1 MPRYRLL
8 LEYNGGPYQGWQR
21 LPGIP
26 TVQGALEE
34 AAAKLDGAPVEV
46 HGAGRTDSGV
56 HATGQVAHMDLQTD
70 RGTKVADAMNFHL
83 RPHSIAVLKADV
95 RQVPNDSDEF
105 EKIATQGMGTRLNLK
120 DGDGALQRW
129 KDTCTMVE
137 LTLQA

>member
-34 AAAKLDGAPVEV
+34 AAAKLDGAAVEV

-56 HATGQVAHMDLQTD
+56 HATGQVA
-70 RGTKVADAMNFHL
+70 
-83 RPHSIAVLKADV
+83 
-95 RQVPNDSDEF
+95 
-105 EKIATQGMGTRLNLK
+105 
-120 DGDGALQRW
+120 
-129 KDTCTMVE
+129 
-137 LTLQA
+137 